1 MFELILRAPRSKQVL
16 VYSRFYIS
24 QNLLY
29 SQKKIHI
36 VGFCGFCTI
45 EGNVN
50 DEFEEKSENLNFSV
64 QNSYWKQNSL
74 FALVPLLAP
83 IAQLVNHL
91 TSQLEVVSS
100 SPSWSKIIFLWPFM
114 YYHNPL
120 WMTSPQRHRSRIL
133 MYSNKNWINL

>member
-24 QNLLY
+24 QNLLS
-29 SQKKIHI
+29 SQMFFDI

-50 DEFEEKSENLNFSV
+50 GEFQEKSEKLKFSI

-74 FALVPLLAP
+74 FALNLLLAP
-83 IAQLVNHL
+83 IAQLVEHL
-91 TSQLEVVSS
+91 A
-100 SPSWSKIIFLWPFM
+100 SK
-114 YYHNPL
+114 
-120 WMTSPQRHRSRIL
+120 Q
-133 MYSNKNWINL
+133 

>member
-29 SQKKIHI
+29 SQNKFHI

-50 DEFEEKSENLNFSV
+50 GKFEEKSEKLKFFI

-74 FALVPLLAP
+74 FALDPLLAP
-83 IAQLVNHL
+83 IAQLVDHL
-91 TSQLEVVSS
+91 ASKQEVVSS
-100 SPSWSKIIFLWPFM
+100 SPSWSKKTFLCPFM
-114 YYHNPL
+114 YYYSPL
-120 WMTSPQRHRSRIL
+120 CSSFIPSLRKITWFNNHKLDLI
-133 MYSNKNWINL
+133 